1 MNQLPQETWDRL
13 VALFRGVDTP
23 NFTAA
28 ARELGISVPTV
39 RRAYR
44 SGYPNASPPRPP
56 IETILNEEKIAA
68 RAAMAGTIEDEA
80 RRRALEETARA
91 RREAEKAR
99 QDAVEARRQEA
110 QMVRSQR
117 GNILALIGISG
128 TVLRGALKLADT
140 IRTELE
146 GAAAGESKM
155 TIEQK
160 MVILT
165 RTGLLTQRIAA
176 AAGDVVKME
185 RLLLGEPTEILAHK
199 DLKEVDFDAA
209 IAELER
215 SAEVAKRIRERRS
228 RKEAFKLRLVAGGKA
243 S

>member
-1 MNQLPQETWDRL
+1 MNVLPQETWDRL
-13 VALFRGVDTP
+13 VAFLRGCDTP
-23 NFTAA
+23 NFAAA
-28 ARELGISVPTV
+28 ARECGCSVPTV

-44 SGYPNASPPRPP
+44 QGYPGADPPRPP

-68 RAAMAGTIEDEA
+68 RAAMSGTIEDEA
-80 RRRALEETARA
+80 RRRALEETARQ

-146 GAAAGESKM
+146 DAAAGTAKM
-155 TIEQK
+155 SIEQK

-199 DLKEVDFDAA
+199 DLTEVDFDSA

-215 SAEVAKRIRERRS
+215 GAEVAKRIRERQE
-228 RKEAFKLRLVAGGKA
+228 RKKAFKLRLVAGGKT
-243 S
+243 